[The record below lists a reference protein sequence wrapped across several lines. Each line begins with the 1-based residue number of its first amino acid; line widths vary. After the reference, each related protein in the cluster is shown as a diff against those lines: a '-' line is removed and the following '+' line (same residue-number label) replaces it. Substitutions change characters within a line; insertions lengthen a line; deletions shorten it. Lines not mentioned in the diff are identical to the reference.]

1 MPMTLK
7 DFHLERVAKLESRQS
22 EAQASLN
29 THIQNLSPAQ
39 EDLREKLSEL
49 ARIADD
55 IAETR
60 QRMAG
65 APLPSDAEALAE
77 TLRDQIIV
85 QRQRRAARL
94 DAEQA
99 LDEVERS
106 KAMASVA
113 LANAETELK
122 TAKAELA
129 SAEKRANRHA
139 AWATALTE
147 EPLLGLPAAA
157 TAAQGGADF
166 AAAEARVTGI
176 GADLPVKLRTRA
188 QERRTRELERQAEL
202 GDLVT
207 NATSEHDDQRKSDA
221 GVEGATHELWTAFL
235 AAEDAFG
242 DYVLRAKQRFDQAL
256 FDLEKIKD
264 SLPLTPEQQSRLT
277 DAALEAAREE
287 AVDAERVRDDALKL
301 VEEKGVELA
310 KARLVVKKG
319 DVDLDQAG
327 VDADPTVDTILTALN
342 TLKGDLTTKEAAL
355 DAVTP
360 PDPSHRRQLDLWEA
374 AAPEHLW
381 GNLGAFEEAKSTLGG
396 LASGPGTLAAD
407 MTSAEDALATALAT
421 SDKSERTRDH
431 LVAAIG
437 EHQAALDFAA
447 SAAKARIA
455 SQVRGDQ

>member
-1 MPMTLK
+1 MPMTLM
-7 DFHLERVAKLESRQS
+7 DVYVDRVAKLESRQRA
-22 EAQASLN
+22 AQQSLDAQ
-29 THIQNLSPAQ
+29 IQNLEPAQ
-39 EDLREKLSEL
+39 ADLQEKLSEL

-60 QRMAG
+60 QQMAA
-65 APLPSDAEALAE
+65 APLPADAEALAG

-85 QRQRRAARL
+85 QRQRRASRL

-99 LDEVERS
+99 LDEVERAR
-106 KAMASVA
+106 AMASA
-113 LANAETELK
+113 A
-122 TAKAELA
+122 LA
-129 SAEKRANRHA
+129 SAEAELNRAEADLALAEERENRHA
-139 AWATALTE
+139 AWSTALTE

-176 GADLPVKLRTRA
+176 GADLPAKLRTRA
-188 QERRTRELERQAEL
+188 QERRTRELERLTEL
-202 GDLVT
+202 RGL
-207 NATSEHDDQRKSDA
+207 ATHARGEHDDQRKSDA

-242 DYVLRAKQRFDQAL
+242 DYVLRAKRRFDQAL

-277 DAALEAAREE
+277 DATLASAREA
-287 AVDAERVRDDALKL
+287 AVDAEKARDDASKL
-301 VEEKGVELA
+301 VEEKRVELT

-342 TLKGDLTTKEAAL
+342 PLKGDLATKEVTL
-355 DAVTP
+355 DASTP

-381 GNLGAFEEAKSTLGG
+381 GNLAAFEEAKSILAG
-396 LASGPGTLAAD
+396 LASGPGPLVSD
-407 MTSAEDALATALAT
+407 MTFAEDVLATALAKY
-421 SDKSERTRDH
+421 DKSERTRDQ